1 MTLRPPNP
9 APSTMSVATV
19 SLAALPL
26 RRPMLPRATLALLA
40 AGLLAGC
47 GSAPQHDRSGLAI
60 PQNRLLKEDRGAN
73 GGATPLES
81 NGVNAFLWR
90 GALDTLSFMPFAS
103 ADAVAGVILTDW
115 YTPPATKDERFKIT
129 CFILSRS
136 LRSDALRVSVFRQ
149 AYEDN
154 QWVDTPVAANTVS
167 DITARILTRARQLRT
182 DSGQH

>member
-1 MTLRPPNP
+1 MTLRPFHS
-9 APSTMSVATV
+9 APSAPSGRRLRPCV
-19 SLAALPL
+19 ALP
-26 RRPMLPRATLALLA
+26 ALLA
-40 AGLLAGC
+40 ASLLAGC
-47 GSAPQHDRSGLAI
+47 GSGPHDRSGLAI
-60 PQNRLLKEDRGAN
+60 PQNHLLKEDRGAN
-73 GGATPLES
+73 GGSTPLES

-149 AYEDN
+149 AFQDN